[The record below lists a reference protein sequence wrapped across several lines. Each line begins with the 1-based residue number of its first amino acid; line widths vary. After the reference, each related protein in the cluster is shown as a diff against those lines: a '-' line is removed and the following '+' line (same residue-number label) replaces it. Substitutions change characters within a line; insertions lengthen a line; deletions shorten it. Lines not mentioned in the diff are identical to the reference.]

1 MRLYNKKKKKI
12 THVEVETWIN
22 MKSTFTTRPN
32 YSCAYPV
39 PMSEKLRIVE
49 KNKLFLS
56 FSWSIC
62 NIGKLYIQYKAYYV
76 GHLNAVQIKIQFII

>member
-1 MRLYNKKKKKI
+1 
-12 THVEVETWIN
+12 
-22 MKSTFTTRPN
+22 
-32 YSCAYPV
+32 
-39 PMSEKLRIVE
+39 MSEKLRIVE

-76 GHLNAVQIKIQFII
+76 GHPNAVQIKIQLIL